1 MKKRS
6 EFGVGKKSQ
15 KNRLK
20 IGFGTVLAS
29 FWEGSG
35 KVWGVSWALL
45 GASWPFFGRS
55 KSNFFLA
62 LVQDRLQ
69 EAFCIDF
76 GSIWGRFWKVWGGFG
91 ECFGRFGGSFGTAGA
106 HSLINKTP
114 TLIREASQC
123 AGVLPPVWLD
133 GGVNGLKM
141 GV

>member
-1 MKKRS
+1 M
-6 EFGVGKKSQ
+6 
-15 KNRLK
+15 
-20 IGFGTVLAS
+20 VLGS

-76 GSIWGRFWKVWGGFG
+76 GSILGRFWKVWGGFG
-91 ECFGRFGGSFGTAGA
+91 ECFGNVLGGLG
-106 HSLINKTP
+106 
-114 TLIREASQC
+114 EAL
-123 AGVLPPVWLD
+123 ALLGHIL
-133 GGVNGLKM
+133 
-141 GV
+141 